1 MPRVRDSLPGRS
13 PIWVDDG
20 DDPRGVSNTDAIP
33 TLVGKAGLQG
43 VGLAKSFEGWVHSD
57 RDHAKVASGSQKT
70 RASPDSDPSTVFGP
84 QWKRRLAIY
93 WMHHGRLDA

>member
-84 QWKRRLAIY
+84 QWK
-93 WMHHGRLDA
+93 